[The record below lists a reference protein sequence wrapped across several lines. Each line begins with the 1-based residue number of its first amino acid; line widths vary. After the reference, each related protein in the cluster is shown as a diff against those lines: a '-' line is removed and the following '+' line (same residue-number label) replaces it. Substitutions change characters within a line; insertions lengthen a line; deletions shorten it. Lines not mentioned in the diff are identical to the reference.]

1 MQTVTHDDGRIGFF
15 AAVLCLSV
23 YLRDISKT
31 DAARIT
37 KLDVEMF
44 HDEFWKL
51 VYFGF
56 KRSNVKVMNHKKTL
70 LAWVFALL

>member
-1 MQTVTHDDGRIGFF
+1 MQTVTHDDGRIWFF

-23 YLRDISKT
+23 YLHDISKT

-56 KRSNVKVMNHKKTL
+56 KRSNVKVMNHKKHC
-70 LAWVFALL
+70 